1 MPAIKDTINKVRLLM
16 IKRGVRTDD
25 AEDVVQEAFA
35 RLEAYT
41 RAHEVRSKEAF
52 LVTAATNIARD
63 MARRRKVEPFGDAP
77 YDLELFPDGAPGP
90 DEVARAQ
97 ECVRRAEAGLARL
110 SPQIRRVLIAQ
121 RLEGKTFTEIA
132 ASEGLSVSAVEK
144 QVARAVMFL
153 VKWMDGW

>member
-1 MPAIKDTINKVRLLM
+1 MPAIKDTINKLRLLM
-16 IKRGVRTDD
+16 IRRGVQADD

-52 LVTAATNIARD
+52 LVTAATNIVRD
-63 MARRRKVEPFGDAP
+63 MARRRRVEPFGDTSH
-77 YDLELFPDGAPGP
+77 DLELFPDGTPGP
-90 DEVARAQ
+90 DEIARAQ
-97 ECVRRAEAGLARL
+97 ERLRRAEAGLARL
-110 SPQIRRVLIAQ
+110 DPQVRRVLIAQ
-121 RLEGKTFTEIA
+121 RLEGRSFSEIA